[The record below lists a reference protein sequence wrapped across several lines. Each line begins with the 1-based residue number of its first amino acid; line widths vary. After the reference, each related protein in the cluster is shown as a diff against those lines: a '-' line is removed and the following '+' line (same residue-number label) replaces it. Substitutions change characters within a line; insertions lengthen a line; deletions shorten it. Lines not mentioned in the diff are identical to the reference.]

1 MGDRG
6 AAPNFVYIKYVRPV
20 LPLLWVPKQG
30 QLSWGGCPERE
41 AHKPGSEGGFQL
53 GQALTQRK
61 CGQSLQ
67 EGRGR

>member
-6 AAPNFVYIKYVRPV
+6 AAPNFVYIKYVRPM

-30 QLSWGGCPERE
+30 QLSWGGCPEGE

-53 GQALTQRK
+53 G
-61 CGQSLQ
+61 
-67 EGRGR
+67 